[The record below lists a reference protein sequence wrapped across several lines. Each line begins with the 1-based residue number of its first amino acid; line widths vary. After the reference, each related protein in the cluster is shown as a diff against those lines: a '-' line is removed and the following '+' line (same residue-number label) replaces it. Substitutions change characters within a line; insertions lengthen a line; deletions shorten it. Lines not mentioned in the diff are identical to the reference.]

1 MNGLFENIRIALHQ
15 VWQRRWLA
23 LAVAWVIAA
32 SGWLAISFIPNS
44 FESKAKVFAQITQV
58 LPSESATGGVDQ
70 AASLLRL
77 KQTLTSNENL
87 TRVVRRT
94 ELNTLA
100 ADEAGLNSV
109 MGALR
114 EKIKIT
120 AMPDNIFEIT
130 ATTSFGSLSN
140 AQNARASAAVVQ
152 QLIELFVSGGANT
165 EQTGQSIAF
174 LDTEL
179 QRREAQLREAEQRRV
194 EFEQIGRASC
204 RERV

>member
-58 LPSESATGGVDQ
+58 LPSESAPGGVDQ

-120 AMPDNIFEIT
+120 AMPD
-130 ATTSFGSLSN
+130 
-140 AQNARASAAVVQ
+140 
-152 QLIELFVSGGANT
+152 
-165 EQTGQSIAF
+165 
-174 LDTEL
+174 
-179 QRREAQLREAEQRRV
+179 
-194 EFEQIGRASC
+194 
-204 RERV
+204 